1 VPPLAAQSIDY
12 QKPSIEELKKQPV
25 LEKTTAAPG
34 AIPVEKMPIILTF
47 ETGRQ
52 KITLGELEKVKAG
65 YTFECGNP
73 VNTPVT
79 ICANDT
85 PIGTGELLDV
95 DGRIGV
101 RIIEFYNK

>member
-1 VPPLAAQSIDY
+1 
-12 QKPSIEELKKQPV
+12 
-25 LEKTTAAPG
+25 
-34 AIPVEKMPIILTF
+34 MPIILTF

-95 DGRIGV
+95 DGRIGI

>member
-1 VPPLAAQSIDY
+1 
-12 QKPSIEELKKQPV
+12 
-25 LEKTTAAPG
+25 
-34 AIPVEKMPIILTF
+34 MPIILTF

-52 KITLGELEKVKAG
+52 KITIGELEKIKAG
-65 YTFECGNP
+65 YTFECANP
-73 VNTPVT
+73 VGAPVT

-85 PIGTGELLDV
+85 PIGIGELLDV

>member
-1 VPPLAAQSIDY
+1 VSPLATQNVDY
-12 QKPSIEELKKQPV
+12 QTPPVPELEKHPTIPKKQTQNGPI
-25 LEKTTAAPG
+25 A
-34 AIPVEKMPIILTF
+34 VEKMPIILTF

-52 KITLGELEKVKAG
+52 KITIGELEKIREG
-65 YTFECGNP
+65 YTFECANP
-73 VNTPVT
+73 TNAPVT